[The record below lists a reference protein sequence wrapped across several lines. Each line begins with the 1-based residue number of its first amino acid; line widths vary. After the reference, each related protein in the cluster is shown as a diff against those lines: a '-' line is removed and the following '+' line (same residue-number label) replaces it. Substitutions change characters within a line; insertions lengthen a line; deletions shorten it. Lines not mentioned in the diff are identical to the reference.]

1 MNNLTPTSQKHGKGE
16 AEDGEQSSHMRIMA
30 GNMGDG
36 DPEKP
41 TSVGHEHLHHMRKS
55 LCRLLTQSD
64 YRGQWPTNDL
74 YGSLLLLLGINA
86 MIGSTM
92 E

>member
-41 TSVGHEHLHHMRKS
+41 TSVGHEHLTSAPLIFATSHFFFSAATTK
-55 LCRLLTQSD
+55 LWFPVRLAPAPNIRPSAGPPWT
-64 YRGQWPTNDL
+64 
-74 YGSLLLLLGINA
+74 
-86 MIGSTM
+86 
-92 E
+92 